1 MEIDAALASKEAFLM
16 HPDDQFT
23 WTPDRPFA
31 RRVRADEA
39 ALSPQ
44 QSRMLVLLVA
54 LVAALLVVV
63 AVEGALLYRLYAA
76 PAPPVARPVEARGD
90 LAADEKATI
99 ELYNNLRPS
108 VVHITTLVN
117 RRDSLNLNVQKVPEG
132 TGSGYVWDADGRIVT
147 NYHVVRNSDAA
158 VVTLADQ
165 TSWDAKTIGVYPDK
179 DIAVLHIDAPRSR
192 LHAIPLG
199 RSDNLQVGQKV
210 FAIGNP
216 FGLDQT
222 LTTGIISALGR
233 EIESANQRSIKNI
246 IQTDAAINPGN
257 SGGPLLDSAGLLIG
271 MNTAI
276 YSPSGASA
284 GIGFAIPVDEIK
296 RVVPQL
302 IEHGKITR
310 PGLGV
315 QVANDQLAKQVDVE
329 GALLI
334 NIVPDSPAAKA
345 GLRPTRRNQ
354 SGHIVLGDIITSIDD
369 KPVKKA
375 NDLFNALESK
385 NVDDVVELGIVRD
398 GEPMTAKATL
408 AAEE

>member
-1 MEIDAALASKEAFLM
+1 MY
-16 HPDDQFT
+16 PNDQFT
-23 WTPDRPFA
+23 WTNDRPITPQ
-31 RRVRADEA
+31 RRADQA
-39 ALSPQ
+39 ANFRPQ
-44 QSRMLVLLVA
+44 AGLLVF
-54 LVAALLVVV
+54 LVAVIALLLVVI
-63 AVEGALLYRLYAA
+63 AVEGGLLYRLYSA
-76 PAPPVARPVEARGD
+76 PSPAVPPPVEARGD

-99 ELYNNLRPS
+99 EIYNHVRPS

-117 RRDSLNLNVQKVPEG
+117 RRDSLSLNVQKVPEG
-132 TGSGYVWDADGRIVT
+132 TGSGFIWDSAGNIVT
-147 NYHVVRNSDAA
+147 NYHVIRGADSA

-165 TSWDAKTIGVYPDK
+165 TSWDAKTVGAYPDK
-179 DIAVLHIDAPRSR
+179 DLAVLHIDAPRSR
-192 LHAIPLG
+192 LQPIPRG

-233 EIESANQRSIKNI
+233 EIESTNQRPIKDM
-246 IQTDAAINPGN
+246 IQTDAPINPGN

-271 MNTAI
+271 VNAAI

-284 GIGFAIPVDEIK
+284 GIGFAIPVDEVK

-315 QVANDQLAKQVDVE
+315 QVANDQLAKQLEVE
-329 GALLI
+329 GALII
-334 NIVPDSPAAKA
+334 NVVPDSPAAKA

-354 SGHIVLGDIITSIDD
+354 EGHIVLGDVITSVND
-369 KPVKKA
+369 KPINKA
-375 NDLFNALESK
+375 NDLFDALESK
-385 NVDDVVELGIVRD
+385 KVGDVVKIGVLRD
-398 GEPMTAKATL
+398 GGAITLQASL
-408 AAEE
+408 AAVE